1 MSAEATNSP
10 TNVEP
15 AGTSAAAASGP
26 DYAQQ
31 WAAAA
36 AMQSYYGAAQQQKQ
50 PQLGVAGGV
59 AQNGQQQQATQA
71 ATHAYYAQMAQHPNL
86 YAQMWA
92 GPVRHPSDENPIPE
106 SPFRCFFFFSKCYG
120 AECRGM
126 RRCCDHFHAL
136 FSRHVHTHPTRST
149 STERTT
155 TPYVMYS
162 FMYSFPYSFPL
173 TLDEIICD
181 HEQKQNRAWRR
192 HPSPARRTAH
202 PSTPT

>member
-92 GPVRHPSDENPIPE
+92 GPVRHPSVEHPIPE
-106 SPFRCFFFFSKCYG
+106 SPFRCFFFFFKVLWG
-120 AECRGM
+120 GM
-126 RRCCDHFHAL
+126 PRFASPLR
-136 FSRHVHTHPTRST
+136 
-149 STERTT
+149 
-155 TPYVMYS
+155 
-162 FMYSFPYSFPL
+162 SFPRSL
-173 TLDEIICD
+173 LSAC
-181 HEQKQNRAWRR
+181 
-192 HPSPARRTAH
+192 AH
-202 PSTPT
+202 APNPQHKH